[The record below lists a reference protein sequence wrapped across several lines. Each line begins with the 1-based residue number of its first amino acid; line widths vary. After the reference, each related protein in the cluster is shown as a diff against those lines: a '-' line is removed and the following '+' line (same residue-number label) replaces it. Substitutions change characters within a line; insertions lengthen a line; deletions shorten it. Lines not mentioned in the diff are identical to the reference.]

1 MALLAVLLV
10 AQPVAGADYPDMET
24 ACSEAGGG
32 EVLIGVLPGPDTP
45 SDGQV
50 LDDTATLYAGTTLKV
65 ALCKDGELANTRG
78 SEWSLADSP
87 GLETLGESQSDVTVR
102 VTGDESE
109 TDVPSLVEDKDDL
122 GGVSIRVQ
130 RPPTAESELADGSI
144 AFGSADAASAYAEEE
159 TAYLDALADYSN
171 ATERLNDTDV
181 SAASDD
187 PENSTEELLDPLNES
202 NESVVTHRDQLEDH
216 LYESAWNSNGGANA
230 LVALE
235 TTNDRKRAADADARE
250 AKQNYLTRLESAE
263 SDALSTVL
271 LNLVGAAVVGL
282 VVGGIPGWKLTA
294 SKLEDIRYD
303 RQVNSSVTYGPRVLA
318 RAGGLALVALLVTAA
333 ALFALGG
340 LTTLGGLL

>member
-1 MALLAVLLV
+1 MAFLAVLLV
-10 AQPVAGADYPDMET
+10 AQPAVAADYPDVET

-32 EVLIGVLPGPDTP
+32 EVLIGVLPGADTP

-50 LDDTATLYAGTTLKV
+50 LNDTTTLYAGTTLKV
-65 ALCKDGELANTRG
+65 ALCKNGELANTQG

-87 GLETLGESQSDVTVR
+87 GLETLDRSQSDVTVR

-122 GGVSIRVQ
+122 DGVSIRVQ
-130 RPPTAESELADGSI
+130 QPPTVESELADSSI
-144 AFGSADAASAYAEEE
+144 AFGSADAASAYAESE
-159 TAYLDALADYSN
+159 TEYLDALADYSN

-202 NESVVTHRDQLEDH
+202 SQSVANHTNELENH
-216 LYESAWNSNGGANA
+216 LYETAWNSSGGSNA
-230 LVALE
+230 ILALE
-235 TTNDRKRAADADARE
+235 ATNDRKRAADADARA
-250 AKQNYLTRLESAE
+250 AKQNYLTRLEAAE
-263 SDALSTVL
+263 SDARSTVL

-340 LTTLGGLL
+340 LTALGGLL